1 MTFTVD
7 SYLEYFLT
15 LLAWIINNNI
25 FAVLIQTGIFLI
37 PLIVILFKTWIDVKK
52 QGEDEGNKGE
62 MLINW
67 LGLQFFPAM
76 FVIVIVMAPV
86 LPIHLNNIELNVEQ
100 SKACG
105 YRVPQAPKES
115 GYGDLTSELGGKQAK
130 VPLWWGFFHQLN
142 KGVTHALISAIPCK
156 PDLRQIRF
164 EVQHEK
170 INDPALLT
178 ELRQFVT
185 QCYIP
190 ARQKLQTSQISLT
203 PAQVREVSWL
213 GGHILVSN
221 SELYPRYRAKQPN
234 NLWAYDAKRD
244 TGLPNTGEGGFPT
257 CDAWWAENNIGLKY
271 RLLEDVRQNFS
282 AKVVEF
288 FSTKDGAEESLL
300 RAIVRPENLN
310 VSGGKVYPG
319 YGGNLDAT
327 FANAT
332 NKLVASVGSVVGS
345 FGIFPALDSMR
356 QALPM
361 VHAFALMSIVILLP
375 IIIVMSGYSLKT
387 VITLTFVHF
396 ALVALTFWWELA
408 RWLDSWLL
416 DVLYNSATHNRLNP
430 FFLEN
435 TEDDFIVNFVMGS
448 LFLVLPAIWMGAISW
463 AGFSLGSLAQ
473 SFMAGVQDA
482 RNSGAKVGDV
492 ASSAL
497 QSKLNTKINQ

>member
-142 KGVTHALISAIPCK
+142 KGVTHALVSAIPCK

-463 AGFSLGSLAQ
+463 AGVNIGNMAQQLTNGSRD
-473 SFMAGVQDA
+473 SKSAGQQGGDSVK
-482 RNSGAKVGDV
+482 SGVKTIG
-492 ASSAL
+492 SG
-497 QSKLNTKINQ
+497 I

>member
-25 FAVLIQTGIFLI
+25 FAVLIQTGISLI

-52 QGEDEGNKGE
+52 QGDDEGNKGE
-62 MLINW
+62 LLIRW
-67 LGLQFFPAM
+67 LGLQYFPAM
-76 FVIVIVMAPV
+76 FVIVIVMAPS
-86 LPIHLNNIELNVEQ
+86 ITINLNNIELNVEQ
-100 SKACG
+100 SKVCG
-105 YRVPQAPKES
+105 YRVPQAPQNS

-130 VPLWWGFFHQLN
+130 VPLWWGFFHQIN
-142 KGVTHALISAIPCK
+142 KGVTHALTAAIPCK

-164 EVQHEK
+164 EVQREK

-190 ARQKLQTSQISLT
+190 SRQKLQTSQISLS

-213 GGHILVSN
+213 GGKILVSN
-221 SELYPRYRAKQPN
+221 SELYPRYRAQQPN

-257 CDAWWAENNIGLKY
+257 CDEWWVKDTVGLKY
-271 RLLEDVRQNFS
+271 RLLVDMRQNLS
-282 AKVVEF
+282 VNVQEF
-288 FSTKDGAEESLL
+288 FSKKDGFDESLL
-300 RAIVRPENLN
+300 RTLVRPENLN
-310 VSGGKVYPG
+310 ISGGKVYPG
-319 YGGNLDAT
+319 YGANLDGT
-327 FANAT
+327 WSNAVT
-332 NKLVASVGSVVGS
+332 RLVASTGSVVGS
-345 FGIFPALDSMR
+345 IGIFPALDSMR

-361 VHAFALMSIVILLP
+361 VQAFALMSVVILLP
-375 IIIVMSGYSLKT
+375 LIIIMSGYSLKT
-387 VITLTFVHF
+387 VITLTFVNF
-396 ALVALTFWWELA
+396 ALVTLTFWWELA

-448 LFLVLPAIWMGAISW
+448 LFLILPSIWVGAISW
-463 AGFSLGSLAQ
+463 AGVNIGNITQQLANGSRDSRA
-473 SFMAGVQDA
+473 AGKQGGDTMKSA
-482 RNSGAKVGDV
+482 AKTIGSGM
-492 ASSAL
+492 
-497 QSKLNTKINQ
+497 

>member
-37 PLIVILFKTWIDVKK
+37 PLIVILFKTWLDVKK
-52 QGEDEGNKGE
+52 QGDDEGNKGE
-62 MLINW
+62 LLIRW
-67 LGLQFFPAM
+67 LGLQYFPAM
-76 FVIVIVMAPV
+76 FVIVVVMAPTI
-86 LPIHLNNIELNVEQ
+86 PIHLNNIELNVEQ

-115 GYGDLTSELGGKQAK
+115 GYGDLISELGDKQAK

-142 KGVTHALISAIPCK
+142 KGVTHALTAVIPCK

-178 ELRQFVT
+178 ELRQFVQ
-185 QCYIP
+185 QCYVP
-190 ARQKLQTSQISLT
+190 ARQKLQTSQILLT

-213 GGHILVSN
+213 GGRILVSN
-221 SELYPRYRAKQPN
+221 SELYPRYRAQQPN

-244 TGLPNTGEGGFPT
+244 TGLPNTGSGGFPT
-257 CDAWWAENNIGLKY
+257 CDEWWAENTIGLKY
-271 RLLEDVRQNFS
+271 RLLADMRQNFS
-282 AKVVEF
+282 VNVQEF
-288 FSTKDGAEESLL
+288 FSKKEGIEESLIRTL
-300 RAIVRPENLN
+300 VRPENLN
-310 VSGGKVYPG
+310 ISGGKVYPG

-332 NKLVASVGSVVGS
+332 NRLVASAGSIVGSI
-345 FGIFPALDSMR
+345 GIFPALDSMR

-361 VHAFALMSIVILLP
+361 VHAFALMSIVILMPL
-375 IIIVMSGYSLKT
+375 IIVMSGYSLKT
-387 VITLTFVHF
+387 IITLTFVHF

-416 DVLYNSATHNRLNP
+416 DVLYNSATHNSINP
-430 FFLEN
+430 YFLEN

-448 LFLVLPAIWMGAISW
+448 LFLVLPAIWIGAISW
-463 AGFSLGSLAQ
+463 AGFSLGALAQ
-473 SFMAGVQDA
+473 TFTNGTKDASAAGQ
-482 RNSGAKVGDV
+482 KVGDSV
-492 ASSAL
+492 GSAL
-497 QSKLNTKINQ
+497 QSKVNSRINS